1 MGSSVS
7 RLPSASQVPIP
18 AIITMA
24 QAFVGKFKLASQ
36 ENFDE
41 YMKAIGVGM
50 AKRALARAATPV
62 VTYELNGNEITITTT
77 SMKDYVSKYTIGV
90 EAEEETLD
98 GRKTMVSS
106 PSLSSLF
113 ARIRQC
119 SAAPHLPKF
128 NSILCTISWGVLI
141 DALLP
146 PSPVSL

>member
-1 MGSSVS
+1 
-7 RLPSASQVPIP
+7 
-18 AIITMA
+18 MA

-90 EAEEETLD
+90 EAEEDSKLVKKESWDGKPATLTYELD
-98 GRKTMVSS
+98 SNGLVV
-106 PSLSSLF
+106 
-113 ARIRQC
+113 
-119 SAAPHLPKF
+119 
-128 NSILCTISWGVLI
+128 TI
-141 DALLP
+141 
-146 PSPVSL
+146 

>member
-7 RLPSASQVPIP
+7 RLPSASQVLIP

-50 AKRALARAATPV
+50 AKRALAHAATPA

-98 GRKTMVSS
+98 GRKTM
-106 PSLSSLF
+106 
-113 ARIRQC
+113 
-119 SAAPHLPKF
+119 
-128 NSILCTISWGVLI
+128 SIFSVEGSKLVKKESWDGKPATLTYGLVVTIQLDSITCVRKYTRM
-141 DALLP
+141 
-146 PSPVSL
+146 

>member
-1 MGSSVS
+1 MGVS
-7 RLPSASQVPIP
+7 RLPSASQVLIP

-90 EAEEETLD
+90 EAEEETLE
-98 GRKTMVSS
+98 GRKLVKKESWDGKTATLTYELDSNGLVVTIQ
-106 PSLSSLF
+106 LD
-113 ARIRQC
+113 
-119 SAAPHLPKF
+119 
-128 NSILCTISWGVLI
+128 SITCVRKYTRM
-141 DALLP
+141 
-146 PSPVSL
+146 